1 MPRKARSSFETASAR
16 LKLPIKENKKPYW
29 ERLGPGL
36 SLGYRRNDHAG
47 SWSIRAAD
55 GAGGEWLKRIGT
67 ADDYEHA
74 NSKDVLSY
82 EQAVAEAR
90 GLYRGKDHADHDASR
105 PVTLDE
111 ALGHYRTDLQARSAK
126 PYNADLART
135 HLTPSLLSKPLALI
149 MADELKA
156 WRNRLVAKG
165 LAPSSVNR
173 IRNSLRACLELSA
186 PNRSHIW
193 KSGLET
199 LPNATRARKLI
210 FPDNV
215 IFSLIGEAY
224 RRDAALGL
232 LCDLL
237 AMSGMR
243 PVQASR
249 LRVEDLI
256 GGDKPRL
263 MVSKSA
269 KGGGRN
275 RAEKKLQRYPVPITT
290 SLCGRLKEASKG
302 RADDAPLLL
311 QADGRPWSESDP
323 HGDYRRAFIEVA
335 EAAGLAP
342 DVTAYLFRHSSIAR
356 MLMRGLHTKLV
367 ADLHDTSE
375 QMIRQHYGKYIIE
388 HTDEIARAA
397 LLHDEPPAKAKVIQ
411 ISGS

>member
-1 MPRKARSSFETASAR
+1 MPRKARSSFETATAR
-16 LKLPIKENKKPYW
+16 LKLPLKQNKKPYW

-55 GAGGEWLKRIGT
+55 GAGGEWLRRIGT

-90 GLYRGKDHADHDASR
+90 RLYRGKDDAQHDPSK

-111 ALGHYRTDLQARSAK
+111 ALTRYESDLIARSAR
-126 PYNADLART
+126 PYNARIARY

-149 MADELKA
+149 TADELRA
-156 WRNRLVAKG
+156 WRNRLIAKG

-173 IRNSLRACLELSA
+173 VRNALRACLELSA
-186 PNRSHIW
+186 PDRSHVW
-193 KSGLET
+193 KTGLET

-210 FPDNV
+210 FPDDV
-215 IFSLIGEAY
+215 IRGLVAEAY
-224 RRDAALGL
+224 RHDGSLGL

-256 GGDKPRL
+256 GGDRPRL

-275 RAEKKLQRYPVPITT
+275 RAEKKLQRYPVPITA
-290 SLCGRLKEASKG
+290 SLYGRLKQASRG

-335 EAAGLAP
+335 EAVGLAP

>member
-1 MPRKARSSFETASAR
+1 MPRKSRSPFESASAR

-55 GAGGEWLKRIGT
+55 GVGGEWLKRIGT
-67 ADDYEHA
+67 ADDYEHS
-74 NSKDVLSY
+74 NGKDVLSF

-90 GLYRGKDHADHDASR
+90 RLYRGKDDADHDPSK

-111 ALGHYRTDLQARSAK
+111 ALTSYKADLQARSAN
-126 PYNADLART
+126 PYNADWARY

-149 MADELKA
+149 NSDELKA
-156 WRNRLVAKG
+156 WRDRLVAKG

-173 IRNSLRACLELSA
+173 ARNNVRAALELSA
-186 PNRSHIW
+186 PNRSHVW

-210 FPDNV
+210 FPDETIRALV
-215 IFSLIGEAY
+215 AEAHTHSS
-224 RRDAALGL
+224 ALGL
-232 LCDLL
+232 WCDVL
-237 AMSGMR
+237 AVTGMR
-243 PVQASR
+243 PIQAQR

-256 GGDKPRL
+256 VGDKPRL
-263 MVSKSA
+263 MVSKTA

-275 RAEKKLQRYPVPITT
+275 RAEKRLQRYPVPITST
-290 SLCGRLKEASKG
+290 LCARLKAAARG

-311 QADGRPWSESDP
+311 LPDGRPFSEKP
-323 HGDYRRAFIEVA
+323 HGNYRHAFIEIVKA
-335 EAAGLAP
+335 VGLAP
-342 DVTAYLFRHSSIAR
+342 DATSYLFRHSSIAR

-375 QMIRQHYGKYIIE
+375 QMIQQHYGKYIIE
-388 HTDEIARAA
+388 HSDEIARTG
-397 LLHDEPPAKAKVIQ
+397 LLHDEPPVAANVIP
-411 ISGS
+411 IGGR

>member
-16 LKLPIKENKKPYW
+16 LRLPTKENKKPYW

-67 ADDYEHA
+67 ADDYEAA
-74 NSKDVLSY
+74 NGKDVLNY
-82 EQAVAEAR
+82 EQAVADAR
-90 GLYRGKDHADHDASR
+90 RLYRGKDDTEHDPSR
-105 PVTLDE
+105 PATLDE
-111 ALGHYRTDLQARSAK
+111 ALRRYRTDLQARSAR

-149 MADELKA
+149 TADELKA
-156 WRNRLVAKG
+156 WRDRLIAKG
-165 LAPSSVNR
+165 LAPSSINR

-186 PNRSHIW
+186 PSRSHIW
-193 KSGLET
+193 KSGLQT

-210 FPDNV
+210 FPDDV

-232 LCDLL
+232 FCDLL

-275 RAEKKLQRYPVPITT
+275 RAEKKLQRYPVPITA
-290 SLCGRLKEASKG
+290 SLCGRLKQASKG
-302 RADDAPLLL
+302 RADHAPLLL
-311 QADGRPWSESDP
+311 QADGTPWSENNP
-323 HGDYRRAFIEVA
+323 NGDYRRAFSEVA
-335 EAAGLAP
+335 GAVGLAP
-342 DVTAYLFRHSSIAR
+342 GVTAYLFRHSSIAR

-388 HTDEIARAA
+388 HTDEIARAV
-397 LLHDEPPAKAKVIQ
+397 LLHDEPPARAEVIQ
-411 ISGS
+411 ISGR

>member
-1 MPRKARSSFETASAR
+1 MPRKARSSLETATAR
-16 LKLPIKENKKPYW
+16 LKLPLKQNKKPYW

-67 ADDYEHA
+67 ADDYETA
-74 NSKDVLSY
+74 NGGDVLSY

-90 GLYRGKDHADHDASR
+90 RLYRGKDDTEHDPSR

-111 ALGHYRTDLQARSAK
+111 ALTRYEADLKARSART
-126 PYNADLART
+126 YNARLGRH

-149 MADELKA
+149 TANELKL
-156 WRNRLVAKG
+156 WRDRLVAKE

-173 IRNSLRACLELSA
+173 VRNNVRAALELAA
-186 PNRSHIW
+186 PNRSHVW
-193 KSGLET
+193 KTGLET

-210 FPDNV
+210 FPDDV
-215 IFSLIGEAY
+215 VRSLVSEAY
-224 RRDAALGL
+224 RHTPALGL
-232 LCDLL
+232 LCDVL
-237 AMSGMR
+237 AATGMR
-243 PVQASR
+243 PVQAQR

-263 MVSKSA
+263 MVSKTA

-275 RAEKKLQRYPVPITT
+275 RAEKKLQRYPVPITST
-290 SLCGRLKEASKG
+290 LYAKLKQAAKG
-302 RADDAPLLL
+302 RADDAALLL
-311 QADGRPWSESDP
+311 RADGRPWSESDP
-323 HGDYRRAFIEVA
+323 NTDYRRAFIEIVT
-335 EAAGLAP
+335 AAGLAP
-342 DVTAYLFRHSSIAR
+342 DATPYLFRHSNITR
-356 MLMRGLHTKLV
+356 MLLRGLHTKIV

-397 LLHDEPPAKAKVIQ
+397 LLDEPSTKAEVIQ

>member
-90 GLYRGKDHADHDASR
+90 RLYRGKDHADHDTSR

-111 ALGHYRTDLQARSAK
+111 ALIRYEADLQARSART
-126 PYNADLART
+126 YNARLARH

-149 MADELKA
+149 TADELKV

-165 LAPSSVNR
+165 LTPSSVNR
-173 IRNSLRACLELSA
+173 VRNNVRAALELA
-186 PNRSHIW
+186 ATNRSHVW
-193 KSGLET
+193 KTGLET

-210 FPDNV
+210 FPDDV
-215 IFSLIGEAY
+215 IRALIAESY
-224 RRDAALGL
+224 KRDPALGI
-232 LCDLL
+232 LCDVL
-237 AMSGMR
+237 AATGMR
-243 PVQASR
+243 PIQAQR

-256 GGDKPRL
+256 AGDRPRL
-263 MVSKSA
+263 MVSKTA

-275 RAEKKLQRYPVPITT
+275 RAEKNCSVTRSRSHQR
-290 SLCGRLKEASKG
+290 S
-302 RADDAPLLL
+302 
-311 QADGRPWSESDP
+311 
-323 HGDYRRAFIEVA
+323 
-335 EAAGLAP
+335 
-342 DVTAYLFRHSSIAR
+342 AR
-356 MLMRGLHTKLV
+356 
-367 ADLHDTSE
+367 S
-375 QMIRQHYGKYIIE
+375 
-388 HTDEIARAA
+388 
-397 LLHDEPPAKAKVIQ
+397 
-411 ISGS
+411 